1 MLLSAECLVV
11 SAEQTMEAAGR
22 TLCTAQVATLTIT
35 NIYVLL
41 SASIIRHSS
50 LESVPCLFLI
60 LFLFRP
66 ILNIFALTVS

>member
-1 MLLSAECLVV
+1 MV

-50 LESVPCLFLI
+50 LESVPCLFLV
-60 LFLFRP
+60 LFPVNIFRP